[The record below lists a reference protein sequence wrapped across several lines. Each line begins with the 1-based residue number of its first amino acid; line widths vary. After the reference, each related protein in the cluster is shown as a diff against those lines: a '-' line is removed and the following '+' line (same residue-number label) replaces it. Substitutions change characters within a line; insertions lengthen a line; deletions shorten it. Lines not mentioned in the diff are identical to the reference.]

1 MKLRGHINLRIYKE
15 RADTSPFCSSYSRDY
30 NMKMYV
36 NILYILNKR
45 IIFSTTSLL
54 WK

>member
-1 MKLRGHINLRIYKE
+1 MKLRGHINLRIYKD
-15 RADTSPFCSSYSRDY
+15 RADTSRDY

-36 NILYILNKR
+36 HILYILNKR
-45 IIFSTTSLL
+45 IIFLTTSLL

>member
-15 RADTSPFCSSYSRDY
+15 RAETSLDY

-36 NILYILNKR
+36 NILCILNKR
-45 IIFSTTSLL
+45 IIFPNTSLL